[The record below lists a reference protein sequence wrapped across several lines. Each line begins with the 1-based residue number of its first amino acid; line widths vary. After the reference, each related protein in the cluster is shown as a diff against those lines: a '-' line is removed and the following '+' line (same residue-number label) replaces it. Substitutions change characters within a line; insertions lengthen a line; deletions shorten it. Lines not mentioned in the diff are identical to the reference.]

1 MFPSTQ
7 NRKSELKL
15 KNCINPANI
24 RLYEDILKTSVIL
37 VFRRRL
43 QDVLIKTNIFA
54 LVINLEKT
62 SSRHLQNV
70 LVNTNIFASWPYA
83 FKTFSRRFQDVLPRS
98 LQDIFETSSRRLPN
112 TSSRHRKEVFNTSY
126 KSVFKRF

>member
-24 RLYEDILKTSVIL
+24 RLYEDILKTSVVL

-83 FKTFSRRFQDVLPRS
+83 FKTFSGGFKDVLPRS
-98 LQDIFETSSRRLPN
+98 LQDIFETSSRHLPN
-112 TSSRHRKEVFNTSY
+112 TSSRHRKEVFKTSY

>member
-24 RLYEDILKTSVIL
+24 RLYEDILKTSVVL

-54 LVINLEKT
+54 LVINLDKT

-98 LQDIFETSSRRLPN
+98 LQDIFD
-112 TSSRHRKEVFNTSY
+112 TSSRHRKEVFNTPY